1 MRISIDKTE
10 LERLTTDSGRLAAAD
25 RMIEGLKQ
33 DLELLALAINDQAPF
48 KAWLL
53 EQDLSSTMSN
63 HRSAASRARRI
74 DVEKTDDIV
83 LALAWATAVTD
94 IPF

>member
-25 RMIEGLKQ
+25 RMIKGLKQ
-33 DLELLALAINDQAPF
+33 DLELLATAINHNVPAF
-48 KAWLL
+48 KVWLL

-63 HRSAASRARRI
+63 HRSAASRERRI
-74 DVEKTDDIV
+74 DVEKSDDTV
-83 LALAWATAVTD
+83 LALAWANSRE